1 MQTLSLVMSEC
12 FLSGRGQGHVSNFL
26 TCGLRKFRHSKS
38 SVYRWY
44 TQIADLHM
52 AQQMLLPLTVPCFS
66 KIQIGFIFLVPAH
79 PGSPGQRA
87 NKWLCVC
94 VGLIPTYYATM
105 QIIPLHI
112 HGSKEVCTPY
122 TYPVMLELLTNSYS
136 SLGTTLCYQ
145 LQLKKSVGRYTQ
157 TTMSSTGTIYCL
169 TILNCTWQ
177 STLMCRIQSA
187 VKIWWTA
194 KEVDKR

>member
-1 MQTLSLVMSEC
+1 MWY
-12 FLSGRGQGHVSNFL
+12 LSGARS
-26 TCGLRKFRHSKS
+26 
-38 SVYRWY
+38 
-44 TQIADLHM
+44 DLHM
-52 AQQMLLPLTVPCFS
+52 AQLMPSPLTVSCFS
-66 KIQIGFIFLVPAH
+66 KIQIGFSFWYWLTQVVPDKG
-79 PGSPGQRA
+79 PING
-87 NKWLCVC
+87 CVC

-105 QIIPLHI
+105 QIIPLQI

-169 TILNCTWQ
+169 TILNCTRQ
-177 STLMCRIQSA
+177 STLMCRIQSV
-187 VKIWWTA
+187 VKI
-194 KEVDKR
+194 

>member
-1 MQTLSLVMSEC
+1 MQSLSLVMSEC
-12 FLSGRGQGHVSNFL
+12 FLSGRGQGHMSNFL

-52 AQQMLLPLTVPCFS
+52 AQQMLLPLTVPCFR
-66 KIQIGFIFLVPAH
+66 LVLSFWYRLTQVVPDKG
-79 PGSPGQRA
+79 PING
-87 NKWLCVC
+87 CVC

-136 SLGTTLCYQ
+136 PLGTTLCYQ

-169 TILNCTWQ
+169 TILNCTRQ
-177 STLMCRIQSA
+177 STLMCRIQSV

>member
-1 MQTLSLVMSEC
+1 VDLENFATASRRYTGDIHKLQTCIWPSRCYCHSLSLASVKSRLV
-12 FLSGRGQGHVSNFL
+12 LSFWYRL
-26 TCGLRKFRHSKS
+26 TQ
-38 SVYRWY
+38 V
-44 TQIADLHM
+44 
-52 AQQMLLPLTVPCFS
+52 VPD
-66 KIQIGFIFLVPAH
+66 KGPING
-79 PGSPGQRA
+79 
-87 NKWLCVC
+87 CVC

-169 TILNCTWQ
+169 TILNCT
-177 STLMCRIQSA
+177 
-187 VKIWWTA
+187 
-194 KEVDKR
+194 